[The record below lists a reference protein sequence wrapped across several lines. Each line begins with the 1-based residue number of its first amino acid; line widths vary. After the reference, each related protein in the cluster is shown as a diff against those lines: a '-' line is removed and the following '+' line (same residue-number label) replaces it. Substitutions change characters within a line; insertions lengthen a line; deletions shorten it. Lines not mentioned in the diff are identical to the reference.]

1 MTASRVFGVDP
12 SEVTSDMRSK
22 VKAMNYGLA
31 YGQTVWGLRN
41 NLRISAE
48 EAQSLMDGY
57 FERFGGVREYLAD
70 IVKQARRSE
79 YTETILGRRRYLPDL
94 MSSNRQRRENAE
106 RMALN
111 APPIQGSAADVI
123 KVAMLDVES
132 ALAASGL
139 KSRML
144 LQIHDELL
152 FEVAPPGEEEQLGEL
167 VHEKMENAV
176 DLAVPMDVS
185 IGIGENWHAAAH

>member
-1 MTASRVFGVDP
+1 MSADYSQIEMRLMAHMSGDEGLIEAFRSGTDFHTVTASRVFGVDP

-111 APPIQGSAADVI
+111 AR
-123 KVAMLDVES
+123 
-132 ALAASGL
+132 
-139 KSRML
+139 SR
-144 LQIHDELL
+144 
-152 FEVAPPGEEEQLGEL
+152 ARRPT
-167 VHEKMENAV
+167 
-176 DLAVPMDVS
+176 
-185 IGIGENWHAAAH
+185 